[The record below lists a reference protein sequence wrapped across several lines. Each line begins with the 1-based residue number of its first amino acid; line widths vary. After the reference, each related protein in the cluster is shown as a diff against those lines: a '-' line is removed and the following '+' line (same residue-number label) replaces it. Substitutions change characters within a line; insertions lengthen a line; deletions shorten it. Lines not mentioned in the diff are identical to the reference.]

1 MQRDVLSIKSMREA
15 AEDAARIIEEERD
28 GKQRGLYS
36 RWSNLNRGLLKYFR
50 FGYSTLIAGLS
61 GSGKSYIMNM
71 LLDDFTNP
79 ELNKDYIH
87 FKDITCLHFGFEM
100 KASDEIIRNVSGK
113 IGVPYSYILSSH
125 FDFKTKKYNQIDNT
139 QFDTI
144 KSTMKTLE
152 NRPIFFVNEIGTL
165 NQIWDTVQEYK
176 SSNPKAKLVIS
187 LDHTLLTKRGKEKNE
202 IELVQATAHVAMAL
216 TKQGHMVILLGQL
229 NGNIEIPER
238 LTKKTNHFPVRT
250 DIHGSN
256 QLYNA
261 MDNVLIPHRPEL
273 LGITNYSRFNL
284 VTTDLV
290 HGCLLKSR
298 FGQAGDL
305 WFKQEL
311 QKGNLKELD
320 FNEIPKIKNE

>member
-1 MQRDVLSIKSMREA
+1 
-15 AEDAARIIEEERD
+15 
-28 GKQRGLYS
+28 
-36 RWSNLNRGLLKYFR
+36 
-50 FGYSTLIAGLS
+50 
-61 GSGKSYIMNM
+61 
-71 LLDDFTNP
+71 
-79 ELNKDYIH
+79 
-87 FKDITCLHFGFEM
+87 
-100 KASDEIIRNVSGK
+100 
-113 IGVPYSYILSSH
+113 
-125 FDFKTKKYNQIDNT
+125 
-139 QFDTI
+139 
-144 KSTMKTLE
+144 
-152 NRPIFFVNEIGTL
+152 
-165 NQIWDTVQEYK
+165 
-176 SSNPKAKLVIS
+176 
-187 LDHTLLTKRGKEKNE
+187 
-202 IELVQATAHVAMAL
+202 
-216 TKQGHMVILLGQL
+216 MVILLGQL